1 MALMEKQNKV
11 RQEFIRNWLNDELIL
26 ANFNNRE
33 LIIETRDKEFPYIRL
48 TLAALDEEQGDKKI
62 IEVIE
67 KQNSY
72 ENIQDKRRLR
82 KLCEMFNIK

>member
-1 MALMEKQNKV
+1 MTLMERQNEARK
-11 RQEFIRNWLNDELIL
+11 EFIKNWFNDELIL

-33 LIIETRDKEFPYIRL
+33 LIIETNDKKFPYMRL

-62 IEVIE
+62 TELIE
-67 KQNSY
+67 KQYSY
-72 ENIQDKRRLR
+72 EDAQDKRRLR

>member
-1 MALMEKQNKV
+1 MTLMEKQNKV

-33 LIIETRDKEFPYIRL
+33 LIIETHDKEFPYIRL